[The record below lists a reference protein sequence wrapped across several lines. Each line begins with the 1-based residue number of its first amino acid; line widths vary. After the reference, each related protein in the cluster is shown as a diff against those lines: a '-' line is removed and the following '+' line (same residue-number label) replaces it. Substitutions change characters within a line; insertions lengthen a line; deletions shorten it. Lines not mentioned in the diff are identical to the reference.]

1 MSDSRWALLIYRFV
15 INVLKRRDCNGTSIG
30 QVKESSTKIY
40 ILFIKS
46 NRAISFSE
54 TMGYRPINQKL
65 FPNGMFLFPKGSNR
79 IGI

>member
-1 MSDSRWALLIYRFV
+1 VGFADIQVV
-15 INVLKRRDCNGTSIG
+15 INVRRREDFNGTSIG

-46 NRAISFSE
+46 NRAISFPE
-54 TMGYRPINQKL
+54 TIGYSPIDQKL